1 MVESLR
7 YIDHSLFYSSSS
19 FAALDQS
26 FLKQSPVGFAPAN
39 IVVLDV
45 PSTEAYVLRQ
55 ASLHVNL
62 PNGIVTTAASRTAQT
77 TAVENDRANIVNE
90 ARTVRIE
97 ELKAEAAESLEED
110 NEDEGEEGAPP
121 MNYDTASL
129 AQLGVDVEALELP
142 PLPTEQELYV
152 F

>member
-1 MVESLR
+1 MTNFTL
-7 YIDHSLFYSSSS
+7 L
-19 FAALDQS
+19 L
-26 FLKQSPVGFAPAN
+26 
-39 IVVLDV
+39 
-45 PSTEAYVLRQ
+45 
-55 ASLHVNL
+55 
-62 PNGIVTTAASRTAQT
+62 AQT

-121 MNYDTASL
+121 PPMNYDTASL

>member
-1 MVESLR
+1 M
-7 YIDHSLFYSSSS
+7 
-19 FAALDQS
+19 
-26 FLKQSPVGFAPAN
+26 
-39 IVVLDV
+39 
-45 PSTEAYVLRQ
+45 
-55 ASLHVNL
+55 
-62 PNGIVTTAASRTAQT
+62 
-77 TAVENDRANIVNE
+77 ENERANIVNE
-90 ARTVRIE
+90 ACTVRIE

-152 F
+152 FEFLYFNTLLLTSMYEVIIVIY